1 MDLMSHKASAVIHKD
16 DSHSL
21 SGSFY
26 DANQIADSLKSTGDR
41 DESKFNFLFSH
52 NATLLKH
59 ALISLRC
66 ADVRLAVLKHMVK
79 LTFGQK
85 LPQNHVQSGFHLAA
99 VF

>member
-26 DANQIADSLKSTGDR
+26 DANQIADSLKSTADS
-41 DESKFNFLFSH
+41 DESKFNFLFPH
-52 NATLLKH
+52 NAMLLKH

-66 ADVRLAVLKHMVK
+66 GDIWWAVLKHMVK

-85 LPQNHVQSGFHLAA
+85 LCPVGFHLAA